1 MKHLRRFNES
11 VDTNQIEQYLKDL
24 LVPFEDLG
32 CKVQTDHVFNHPHI
46 LIEYKITNNNYGE
59 FFEELSILSDK
70 LKDSELVD
78 IDKSGNVIRV
88 NIKSKFKTNID
99 NKELEKLIRNGLDY
113 SDDNKE
119 LNRIFGKDIYITLSN
134 GFYEISTEMEYYV
147 ILKDYLDKYKIDY
160 FEDADNGILEVNFK
174 ELTKQKFK
182 KFVDSLL
189 GIYKM
194 VLEK

>member
-119 LNRIFGKDIYITLSN
+119 LNRIFGSNIYITLSN

>member
-1 MKHLRRFNES
+1 MKHLRKFNES

-119 LNRIFGKDIYITLSN
+119 LNRIFGSNIYITLSN

-160 FEDADNGILEVNFK
+160 FEDDDNGILEVNFK

>member
-119 LNRIFGKDIYITLSN
+119 LNRIFGSNIYITLSN

-160 FEDADNGILEVNFK
+160 FEDADNGILEVSFK